1 MSQSHQTLESRLEV
15 AGRCGRC
22 VGRMLN
28 TCRNTS
34 LSNVADRKHIL
45 HYYWTTDVLL
55 NHLQQCIVYIVLLLD
70 WYDILL

>member
-1 MSQSHQTLESRLEV
+1 MSQSHHLSDTLESRAEV
-15 AGRCGRC
+15 GGRQWSAAVGNGRC

-45 HYYWTTDVLL
+45 HYYWTRDVLSCYV
-55 NHLQQCIVYIVLLLD
+55 Q
-70 WYDILL
+70 